1 MDTWPLAARIL
12 GILLLW
18 LLSVAPGI
26 FASANDT
33 PPKRQTEFND
43 RNYQP
48 SRQVNTS
55 APVRA
60 QPTKSRARTES
71 KPRDIRNRTE
81 RVRWTNGR
89 GELTEYQV
97 YYEYDGTHVTF
108 ASVCSNH
115 RKGSID
121 YRNCRKAAKQWF
133 AGRCNNSSSSGRMYC
148 HADNAFRP

>member
-33 PPKRQTEFND
+33 PPKRQTEFSD

-48 SRQVNTS
+48 SRQINTS
-55 APVRA
+55 APVA
-60 QPTKSRARTES
+60 ITSRPAPHRESRIIQSKTE
-71 KPRDIRNRTE
+71 K
-81 RVRWTNGR
+81 VKWTNAR
-89 GELTEYQV
+89 GEEAEYRM
-97 YYEYDGTHVTF
+97 YYEYDGTSVTF

-121 YRNCRKAAKQWF
+121 YRNCRKAARQWF
-133 AGRCNNSSSSGRMYC
+133 GGKCNGGSTPGRMYC
-148 HADNAFRP
+148 HARNAFRP

>member
-1 MDTWPLAARIL
+1 MDARPSALRIV
-12 GILLLW
+12 GMLLLW
-18 LLSVAPGI
+18 LFSAAPGL
-26 FASANDT
+26 FASASE
-33 PPKRQTEFND
+33 PAARQTEFND

-48 SRQVNTS
+48 SRHINTS

-60 QPTKSRARTES
+60 RTAKAETGY
-71 KPRDIRNRTE
+71 KTRDIRNRTE
-81 RVRWTNGR
+81 RVKWTNGR
-89 GELTEYQV
+89 GDLDEYQV

-133 AGRCNNSSSSGRMYC
+133 SSRCNNSSNSGRMYC

>member
-1 MDTWPLAARIL
+1 MNARSCALRIF
-12 GILLLW
+12 GMLLLW
-18 LLSVAPGI
+18 LFSAAPGT
-26 FASANDT
+26 FASVGDPA
-33 PPKRQTEFND
+33 PRQTEFND

-48 SRQVNTS
+48 SRQINTS

-60 QPTKSRARTES
+60 RPTKSRARTES

>member
-1 MDTWPLAARIL
+1 MNARPPLLRIIGL
-12 GILLLW
+12 LLLW
-18 LLSVAPGI
+18 LFSAAPGS
-26 FASANDT
+26 FASVGEPAQ
-33 PPKRQTEFND
+33 RQTEFND

-48 SRQVNTS
+48 SRQINTS
-55 APVRA
+55 APSLA
-60 QPTKSRARTES
+60 QPRKSRAGAEG

-81 RVRWTNGR
+81 RVRWINGR

-133 AGRCNNSSSSGRMYC
+133 GGRCNNSSSSGRMYC